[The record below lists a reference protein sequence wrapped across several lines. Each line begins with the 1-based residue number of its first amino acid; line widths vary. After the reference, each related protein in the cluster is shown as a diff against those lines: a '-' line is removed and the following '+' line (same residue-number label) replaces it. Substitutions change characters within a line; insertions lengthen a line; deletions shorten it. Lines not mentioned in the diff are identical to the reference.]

1 MNGDEKASLTISRQ
15 YGSVSRPFQYFHPP
29 TSLQVRML
37 GTRMRGTRYHVVSS
51 LTFYEMGGDQTVTK
65 QGSHRQCVL
74 VGQETNGY
82 ESGITREQDTIEY
95 G

>member
-1 MNGDEKASLTISRQ
+1 
-15 YGSVSRPFQYFHPP
+15 
-29 TSLQVRML
+29 
-37 GTRMRGTRYHVVSS
+37 VVSS